1 MDLEGNIQNGGKDYL
16 MNYWEA
22 IVLGLLQGLTEFLPV
37 SSSGHLVIVQY
48 FLGIKQPGVTLEVM
62 VHFGTLLSIVWVF
75 RRDIWHLLTGLFS
88 SAEEKKFALLIFWGL
103 LPTGIMGVLWGSIFT
118 SIFNRPLLV
127 GLALLVTGFI
137 ILAISKVGVKSKGIN
152 NMKIQDA
159 LVIGLFQ
166 GIAIIP
172 GITRSG
178 STILGAL
185 WRGLDRETAVR
196 YSFLLALP
204 VIAGAT
210 LFELKDFLR
219 VTTDLEIIYPYL
231 VATLVAF
238 ISGIFAITLFV
249 KLLKEGRFYYMAYY
263 CWCLGLLTIIGSY
276 LSSVL

>member
-1 MDLEGNIQNGGKDYL
+1 

-22 IVLGLLQGLTEFLPV
+22 LGLGLLQGLTEFLPV
-37 SSSGHLVIVQY
+37 SSSGHLVIAQN

-62 VHFGTLLSIVWVF
+62 VHFGTLLSIIWVF
-75 RRDIWHLLTGLFS
+75 RRDILQLLTGVFS
-88 SAEEKKFALLIFWGL
+88 DTKERRFGVLLLWGL
-103 LPTGIMGVLWGSIFT
+103 VPTGIMGVFLGSFFT
-118 SIFNRPLLV
+118 SIFEQPHFV

-137 ILAISKVGVKSKGIN
+137 ILAISKIEVKAKGVKKMN
-152 NMKIQDA
+152 ARDA
-159 LVIGLFQ
+159 LIIGLFQ

-210 LFELKDFLR
+210 LLEMKDFLGATANL
-219 VTTDLEIIYPYL
+219 VVFYPYL

-238 ISGIFAITLFV
+238 IAGIFAITLFI
-249 KLLKEGRFYYMAYY
+249 KLLNAGRFYYMAYY
-263 CWCLGLLTIIGSY
+263 CWGLGFLTIAGY
-276 LSSVL
+276 LLSI

>member
-1 MDLEGNIQNGGKDYL
+1 
-16 MNYWEA
+16 MNYGEA
-22 IVLGLLQGLTEFLPV
+22 LGLGLLQGLTEFLPV
-37 SSSGHLVIVQY
+37 SSSGHLVIAQY

-75 RRDIWHLLTGLFS
+75 RRDILQLLTGIFS
-88 SAEEKKFALLIFWGL
+88 DAGEKRFGVLLFWGL
-103 LPTGIMGVLWGSIFT
+103 IPTGVMGVLFGSFFT
-118 SIFNRPLLV
+118 SIFAQPHLV

-137 ILAISKVGVKSKGIN
+137 ILAISKVDVKSKGVKK
-152 NMKIQDA
+152 MKVTDA
-159 LVIGLFQ
+159 LIIGLFQ

-210 LFELKDFLR
+210 LLEMKDFLG
-219 VTTDLEIIYPYL
+219 VTANLKIIYPYL

-238 ISGIFAITLFV
+238 ISGIFAITLFI
-249 KLLKEGRFYYMAYY
+249 KLLNEGRFYYMAYY
-263 CWCLGLLTIIGSY
+263 CWGLGFLTIAGY
-276 LSSVL
+276 LLSVS